1 MPKRNYIKYILL
13 LVPLIVIA
21 GQLIFCWWT
30 IFSTDFI
37 AVTKHYIGLIFSLTL
52 LIFCLQGFTKAL
64 LVTGIFLLLGM
75 TNLFS
80 LTPPIISEQF
90 RIGPMKMPPF
100 QPFSTGVFFLY
111 LVLNIVSLI
120 QLNEDYKRRQRQAN
134 K

>member
-37 AVTKHYIGLIFSLTL
+37 AVTKHYIGLIFSITL

-80 LTPPIISEQF
+80 LTPLIISEQF